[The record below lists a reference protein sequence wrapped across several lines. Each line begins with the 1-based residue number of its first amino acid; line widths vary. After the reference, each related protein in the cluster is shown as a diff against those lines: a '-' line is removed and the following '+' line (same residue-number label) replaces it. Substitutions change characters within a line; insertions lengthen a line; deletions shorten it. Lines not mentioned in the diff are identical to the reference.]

1 MMPSRKVFPSLHYFQ
16 QLEGDCS
23 DPASARSS
31 VHPARTAGS
40 ARQNFPAGSL
50 LRQKLPGGALF
61 APPPSHDFDRGRP
74 ALSVPHYCSSFRS
87 ACGSWLACESAET
100 AAWTSTWLDTSLLC
114 SAARSTSMMEDFAA
128 SMFSSEVA
136 SCWPR
141 NSKRETRPPSEA
153 RASEMTSMAPSTSDM
168 ADSAAVMVATLAPE
182 IGRAHV

>member
-74 ALSVPHYCSSFRS
+74 AFSVPHYCSRTEERRVGKECVSTCRS
-87 ACGSWLACESAET
+87 RGSPVHQKKKKNT
-100 AAWTSTWLDTSLLC
+100 
-114 SAARSTSMMEDFAA
+114 
-128 SMFSSEVA
+128 
-136 SCWPR
+136 
-141 NSKRETRPPSEA
+141 
-153 RASEMTSMAPSTSDM
+153 
-168 ADSAAVMVATLAPE
+168 
-182 IGRAHV
+182 

>member
-74 ALSVPHYCSSFRS
+74 ALSVTPLCRVRKSVVKGKRGYVRLILGVSSF
-87 ACGSWLACESAET
+87 
-100 AAWTSTWLDTSLLC
+100 
-114 SAARSTSMMEDFAA
+114 
-128 SMFSSEVA
+128 
-136 SCWPR
+136 
-141 NSKRETRPPSEA
+141 
-153 RASEMTSMAPSTSDM
+153 
-168 ADSAAVMVATLAPE
+168 
-182 IGRAHV
+182 I

>member
-1 MMPSRKVFPSLHYFQ
+1 MMPSRKVFPSLHYLQ

-74 ALSVPHYCSSFRS
+74 ALSRS
-87 ACGSWLACESAET
+87 EEH
-100 AAWTSTWLDTSLLC
+100 TSELQSL
-114 SAARSTSMMEDFAA
+114 M
-128 SMFSSEVA
+128 
-136 SCWPR
+136 R
-141 NSKRETRPPSEA
+141 NSYAVFCLKKKTNKIKQQTR
-153 RASEMTSMAPSTSDM
+153 
-168 ADSAAVMVATLAPE
+168 
-182 IGRAHV
+182 